1 MNLPPEG
8 VVGKC
13 CKIYSAIYLVKWA
26 VDRGEKHIVETFE
39 VLKLDSSCK
48 RSSLNTRDLLDTDCA
63 FKLVMI

>member
-1 MNLPPEG
+1 MLQ
-8 VVGKC
+8 
-13 CKIYSAIYLVKWA
+13 KIYSAIYLVKWA

-48 RSSLNTRDLLDTDCA
+48 RSSLNIRDLLDTYCA

>member
-39 VLKLDSSCK
+39 VLTLDSSCK
-48 RSSLNTRDLLDTDCA
+48 LSNGVRLILEIFWTLIARSNL
-63 FKLVMI
+63 